1 MWTPRALA
9 SETRA
14 WSGDLWRVVE
24 SQSQVATLKL
34 VDTLDEQTILEAE
47 LEGSKPIVPATC
59 AGLDYLL
66 ATPFRYAPYP
76 HGSRFR
82 RARQPDGCFYASER
96 VETAVAEEA
105 FYRLLFFLD
114 APGAKRPGNPQER
127 TAFRVPA
134 ETGRA
139 IDLTC
144 SPFVSETAIWT
155 HPTECTV
162 HAKPLLTPR
171 ARPRSKLSVTAR
183 CAIRAAA
190 TTLPYCRRRLSERH
204 ARRSSKLGTS
214 SSATPRCKPF
224 ARCPGSHS
232 NSPSR
237 PGRPTPGSQCDFPAD
252 DGRFHR
258 TDARISIWLA
268 CYWKATKW
276 LSDSG
281 RLPES
286 YHQGSEP
293 QEGHAVAHAPLPL
306 SKVRQP

>member
-1 MWTPRALA
+1 MWTPRALG

-14 WSGDLWRVVE
+14 WAGDLWRVVE

-47 LEGSKPIVPATC
+47 LEGSKPVVPATC

-66 ATPFRYAPYP
+66 ATPFRYAPYL

-155 HPTECTV
+155 HPTEYGPCQ
-162 HAKPLLTPR
+162 ALADA
-171 ARPRSKLSVTAR
+171 ARKAGVE
-183 CAIRAAA
+183 AIRYRSVRDPDGGDNLAILSPAALR
-190 TTLPYCRRRLSERH
+190 TTRPEVLETWHIFLRDVAVQAIREMPRLTLEFPFSAWAADPRVPER
-204 ARRSSKLGTS
+204 L
-214 SSATPRCKPF
+214 
-224 ARCPGSHS
+224 
-232 NSPSR
+232 
-237 PGRPTPGSQCDFPAD
+237 PGR
-252 DGRFHR
+252 
-258 TDARISIWLA
+258 
-268 CYWKATKW
+268 
-276 LSDSG
+276 
-281 RLPES
+281 
-286 YHQGSEP
+286 
-293 QEGHAVAHAPLPL
+293 
-306 SKVRQP
+306 